1 MLIFLLG
8 IGLLVLGYFTYG
20 KMVERI
26 LAPDDRQTPA
36 LTRRDGVDFLVLP
49 SWKNMLIQLLNI
61 AGVGPVIGV
70 ILGIRFGAAV
80 FLIIPLGNV
89 LGGAVHDFA
98 SGMMSLRRNGENL
111 PWMIRDS
118 LGKKTYSIFAVFMAF
133 LLLLVVAVFINI
145 PANLINGMVPKAEL
159 FWLAVGVIFLYYIL
173 ATLFPVDKIIG
184 RIYPI
189 FGGLLLVSTFAL
201 LLAILW
207 HYSFTDKDLFLAT
220 PVLQKQFQGFRQ
232 TNPILPTLFVTIAC
246 GIMSGF
252 HATQS
257 PIIARTMSTEREAR
271 AAYYGMMIVEGVIAM
286 IWAGGGYVLYN
297 LHPVLFNVGATKVL
311 PEIVNFF
318 LGNMLG
324 SLTILGVIIL
334 AVTSGDT
341 AMRSLRLSMA
351 EIFHIDQKSLKNRL
365 LLCLPLI
372 FIVSLLLWWSNK
384 DAMSF
389 GFLWNYFAWGNQV
402 LAAFTLIATSVWLW
416 RQRKNGWVT
425 LLPGVFITFI
435 VATYI
440 LWTSTSHKG
449 PMGFGLPLPLAYAL
463 GSLVALLWG
472 GWGYWLGHRTTQD
485 ANTPDAQ

>member
-8 IGLLVLGYFTYG
+8 IGLLILGYFTYG
-20 KMVERI
+20 KFVERI

-36 LTRRDGVDFLVLP
+36 MTQRDGVDFLVLP

-70 ILGIRFGAAV
+70 ILGIRFGASV
-80 FLIIPLGNV
+80 FLIIPLGNI

-118 LGKKTYSIFAVFMAF
+118 LGKTLYSLFSVFMAV

-145 PANLINGMVPKAEL
+145 PANLINNLAPSANL
-159 FWLAVGVIFLYYIL
+159 FWAAVGVIFLYYIL

-189 FGGLLLVSTFAL
+189 FGGLLLASTCAL
-201 LLAILW
+201 LMAILW

-220 PVLQKQFQGFRQ
+220 PLLQEQFQDFRE
-232 TNPILPTLFVTIAC
+232 TNPLLPTLFVTIAC

-257 PIIARTMSTEREAR
+257 PIIARTMATEREAR
-271 AAYYGMMIVEGVIAM
+271 AAYYGMMIVEGIIAM

-297 LHPVLFNVGATKVL
+297 LDPDLFHTGATKVL
-311 PEIVNFF
+311 LEIVDFF
-318 LGNMLG
+318 LGSKLG
-324 SLTILGVIIL
+324 TLTVLGVIIL

-341 AMRSLRLSMA
+341 AMRSLRLSLG
-351 EIFHIDQKSLKNRL
+351 EIFHLEQKSLKNRF

-372 FIVSLLLWWSNK
+372 AIVSLLLWWSNQ
-384 DAMSF
+384 DAKSF

-425 LLPGVFITFI
+425 LLPGIFITFI

-440 LWTSTSHKG
+440 LWVSPAHKG

-463 GSLVALLWG
+463 GTLIALLWG
-472 GWGYWLGHRTTQD
+472 GWGYWRGHHASPESPSVNR
-485 ANTPDAQ
+485 